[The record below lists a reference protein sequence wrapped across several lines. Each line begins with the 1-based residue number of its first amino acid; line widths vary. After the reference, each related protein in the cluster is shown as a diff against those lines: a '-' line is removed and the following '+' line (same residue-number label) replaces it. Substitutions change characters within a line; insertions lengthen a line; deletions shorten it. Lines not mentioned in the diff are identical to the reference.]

1 MVIHVDPKPA
11 ETESIES
18 RFIEVT
24 IMRLDEDI
32 TGQQVRAVVYSESI
46 GPLDSN
52 EYRETVNTKVV
63 VHWEDSE
70 HHHIIDVSTSEN
82 HPVSFTLAAMVETP
96 LSQHSVLIAALIM
109 IIVYTFNL
117 LEFFHRTLVS
127 IYGSMVALFFF
138 FLIHGGET
146 ESIRT
151 IMLHQEW
158 STLGL
163 LFGMMLLVGELS
175 HTGIFEF
182 MSVRLLLMSKG

>member
-1 MVIHVDPKPA
+1 
-11 ETESIES
+11 
-18 RFIEVT
+18 
-24 IMRLDEDI
+24 
-32 TGQQVRAVVYSESI
+32 
-46 GPLDSN
+46 
-52 EYRETVNTKVV
+52 
-63 VHWEDSE
+63 
-70 HHHIIDVSTSEN
+70 
-82 HPVSFTLAAMVETP
+82 
-96 LSQHSVLIAALIM
+96 
-109 IIVYTFNL
+109 
-117 LEFFHRTLVS
+117 
-127 IYGSMVALFFF
+127 MVALFFF